1 MLQHFL
7 SPIAISFHRRLDCT
21 ESVMGVAASKDHIAV
36 IGKQSDEV
44 LLFDNVD
51 GKAEVHRLK
60 IQGMKRPW
68 DVILFKSSII
78 VSDEESGCLWK
89 IDDWEDH
96 LKYHTTQYSDISK
109 SKKGIMV
116 KKKTYRLGALARGLD
131 DGTFMMHVTNEEKS
145 KFKDIKNIQDST
157 HETHEFGSH
166 VQNPYHV
173 APYVKGNSYA
183 VIHQMGSTT
192 ESTRS
197 VDLVRSDGKL
207 HEDSPFIH
215 ALCDAVHLN
224 KPESIAV
231 DEVGR
236 IFIADCNN
244 CRIVVIQDG
253 RSISIVKLGE
263 NEHPHKLCYVPERRQ
278 LIVGLVSN
286 VVLVYNLSPK

>member
-1 MLQHFL
+1 MLQHFV
-7 SPIAISFHRRLDCT
+7 SFIAISFHRRLDCT

-44 LLFDNVD
+44 MLFDNID

-68 DVILFKSSII
+68 DVISYKSSII

-109 SKKGIMV
+109 SKKGIV
-116 KKKTYRLGALARGLD
+116 KTETYRLGALARGLD
-131 DGTFMMHVTNEEKS
+131 DGTFMVRVTMNEES
-145 KFKDIKNIQDST
+145 KFKVIKNIQDST
-157 HETHEFGSH
+157 HEKQVFGSH

-173 APYVKGNSYA
+173 APYVKGKSYA
-183 VIHQMGSTT
+183 VIHQMETT
-192 ESTRS
+192 TRS

-207 HEDSPFIH
+207 NEHSSLIH

-224 KPESIAV
+224 KPESVAV
-231 DEVGR
+231 DEDGR

-244 CRIVVIQDG
+244 CRIVVIQEG
-253 RSISIVKLGE
+253 RSISVVKLGE

-278 LIVGLVSN
+278 LIVGLVSH
-286 VVLVYNLSPK
+286 VVLIFNASPK